1 MISVAINRNLW
12 LSLVLALP
20 TVIALYVLTNIS
32 YFTAMDK
39 ATLLN
44 SNAVAIVDKTPTL
57 MMKNYTICFDCLDV
71 G

>member
-12 LSLVLALP
+12 LSIVLALP
-20 TVIALYVLTNIS
+20 AVMALYVLTNIS
-32 YFTAMDK
+32 YFTVMDK

-44 SNAVAIVDKTPTL
+44 SNAVAIVNKTPTL
-57 MMKNYTICFDCLDV
+57 FMKNYTIYFDCLDM